1 MKIEA
6 RLRKMVAC
14 LLVIMIITS
23 MMTFPEYS
31 YGNNESKNLIAIKTI
46 NGKYLSA
53 KDGGGD
59 LVNATRD
66 KIGDWET
73 FQIVDLGRGKFALKS
88 YNGEYIR
95 VSKDGNSV
103 YADSDEIGKRE
114 TFQLVVLK
122 NKKVALKTHDDKY
135 ICAEDGGG
143 KEVVANRDKIGG
155 WETFEFVKVEEA
167 RSDRVKLH
175 AKSDVNGIT
184 FTWSKSANI
193 KNIIGYNL
201 YRGTA
206 SGKQDSTP
214 ITDFPIEGTSY
225 TDKNINM
232 GTTYYYKLRVVYKDD
247 SLGPSSNEV
256 SGKLIPKINLK
267 ASTAENGVYLS
278 WDKANDSRNI
288 IGYYIY
294 RAKTSGKQSSTPI
307 TDFPIE
313 GTSYL
318 DKNIERNTNYYYILK
333 PVYRGNILGNPSNE
347 VLVKSGANTTKI
359 VIEVGSKY
367 MYINGNREEIDPGRG
382 TAVTINNGRTFLPI
396 RAVVEAMGGEVRW
409 RESDKRVSIYLKEDV
424 IHLWIGDKIAKVNGK
439 NKETDVAPY
448 ISDRD
453 RTMLPLRFIAENLD
467 LEVNWDGPTK
477 TVTITMKR

>member
-1 MKIEA
+1 VKIEA

-225 TDKNINM
+225 
-232 GTTYYYKLRVVYKDD
+232 
-247 SLGPSSNEV
+247 
-256 SGKLIPKINLK
+256 
-267 ASTAENGVYLS
+267 
-278 WDKANDSRNI
+278 
-288 IGYYIY
+288 
-294 RAKTSGKQSSTPI
+294 
-307 TDFPIE
+307 
-313 GTSYL
+313 L

>member
-53 KDGGGD
+53 KDGGGA

-206 SGKQDSTP
+206 SGKQD
-214 ITDFPIEGTSY
+214 
-225 TDKNINM
+225 
-232 GTTYYYKLRVVYKDD
+232 
-247 SLGPSSNEV
+247 
-256 SGKLIPKINLK
+256 
-267 ASTAENGVYLS
+267 
-278 WDKANDSRNI
+278 
-288 IGYYIY
+288 
-294 RAKTSGKQSSTPI
+294 STPI

>member
-225 TDKNINM
+225 
-232 GTTYYYKLRVVYKDD
+232 
-247 SLGPSSNEV
+247 
-256 SGKLIPKINLK
+256 
-267 ASTAENGVYLS
+267 
-278 WDKANDSRNI
+278 
-288 IGYYIY
+288 
-294 RAKTSGKQSSTPI
+294 
-307 TDFPIE
+307 
-313 GTSYL
+313 L